1 MRGMSMSVLNDK
13 VRQNQTKWWM
23 NDMKRL
29 FFVIFVLG
37 LSFMFSFFTVYA
49 QDKVRAVGMA
59 TINKGAVDIARD
71 KAIENAQRNA
81 VEEKVGVMITSFSEV
96 ENFQVKMDQILSES
110 KGFINNYTIVSE
122 ERAGNAYKVTIEAD
136 VGAGRLKDRMEAIAL
151 VMARKSKPRLML
163 LFSEQAQKDAVAEA
177 SMAKYFIS
185 QGFKLVDAGA
195 LKKTKGFER
204 LKSQNADR
212 KEFSQAARRYGAE
225 VIILSKV
232 EVTTKSFKMGDIEVS
247 SNEVIVSGKVVNG
260 DTGEIIATDSKTGK
274 GDIKVTTEDAARNLA
289 KEIKEQI
296 IERWSSELTNM
307 ATVKLVVFGLKSY
320 RDLSRFKDLL
330 AAEVKGFKQMHQRS
344 FASGEV
350 DLDIEVKGNA
360 QSLADDVAAMTL
372 DRRKVTILEITQ
384 NRIEAKIV
392 P

>member
-1 MRGMSMSVLNDK
+1 
-13 VRQNQTKWWM
+13 
-23 NDMKRL
+23 MKRL
-29 FFVIFVLG
+29 VFVIFVLG
-37 LSFMFSFFTVYA
+37 LSFMFSSFTVYA

-96 ENFQVKMDQILSES
+96 ENFQVKIDQILSES
-110 KGFINNYTIVSE
+110 KGFINTYTIVSE
-122 ERAGNAYKVTIEAD
+122 ERDGDAYKVTIEAD
-136 VGAGRLKDRMEAIAL
+136 VGTGRLKDRMEAIAL
-151 VMARKSKPRLML
+151 IMARKSKPRLML

-204 LKSQNADR
+204 LQSQNADS
-212 KEFSQAARRYGAE
+212 KELSQAARRYGAE

-260 DTGEIIATDSKTGK
+260 DTGEIIATDSKTRK
-274 GDIKVTTEDAARNLA
+274 GDVKVTTEDAARDLA

-344 FASGEV
+344 YANGEV

-360 QSLADDVAAMTL
+360 QSLADDVAAITL
-372 DRRKVTILEITQ
+372 DRRKITILEITQ

>member
-1 MRGMSMSVLNDK
+1 
-13 VRQNQTKWWM
+13 M

-29 FFVIFVLG
+29 VFGIFVLG
-37 LSFMFSFFTVYA
+37 LSLVFSFCTVYA

-59 TINKGAVDIARD
+59 TIHKSAVDIARD

-110 KGFINNYTIVSE
+110 KGFINTYTIISE
-122 ERAGNAYKVTIEAD
+122 GRDGDTYKVTIEAD
-136 VGAGRLKDRMEAIAL
+136 VGTGRLKDRMEAIAL
-151 VMARKSKPRLML
+151 IMARKSKPRLML
-163 LFSEQAQKDAVAEA
+163 LFSEQTQKDAIAEA
-177 SMAKYFIS
+177 AMAKYLMS
-185 QGFKLVDAGA
+185 QGFKFVDAGA

-204 LKSQNADR
+204 LQSLNADR
-212 KEFSQAARRYGAE
+212 KEISETARRYGAE
-225 VIILSKV
+225 VIILAKV

-247 SNEVIVSGKVVNG
+247 ANEVIVSGKVVNG
-260 DTGEIIATDSKTGK
+260 DTGEIIATDSKTRK
-274 GDIKVTTEDAARNLA
+274 GDIKVTVEDAARDLA
-289 KEIKEQI
+289 KEMKEQI
-296 IERWSSELTNM
+296 LERWSSELTNM

-330 AAEVKGFKQMHQRS
+330 TSEIKGLKQMHQRS
-344 FASGEV
+344 FAKGEV
-350 DLDIEVKGNA
+350 ELDIEVKGNA
-360 QSLADDVAAMTL
+360 QSLADDVATITL
-372 DRRKVTILEITQ
+372 DKRRVTILEITP